1 MAQMYQT
8 KQSKQCIN
16 SNVNKKAFAK
26 KCVCVCLCVYV
37 CVSLSLSL
45 SQTPPGLS
53 PQASSIVHMCVSFS
67 YKYLALLTDSG
78 HVWMGTSNLKASETQ
93 QYHFVFYVY
102 SGHRNL
108 WSVV

>member
-1 MAQMYQT
+1 MD
-8 KQSKQCIN
+8 
-16 SNVNKKAFAK
+16 KKAPAK
-26 KCVCVCLCVYV
+26 KMFVCACVY
-37 CVSLSLSL
+37 
-45 SQTPPGLS
+45 QTPPGLS

-78 HVWMGTSNLKASETQ
+78 HVWMGTSNLKVSETQ